1 MSEVVINHSETA
13 QWYRLVNEAQAAAGT
28 HLPEEV
34 ESYLVFLLMRFRS
47 RPEMAGRILAL
58 DYLRGLLSAG
68 RVRQQRLQEV
78 GDHCLLLSGFFPQRA
93 RRLNVSVDYFV
104 DLGQGAYQSLA
115 ALDPHQLGRLFHE
128 LGERFVVMMDLLRR
142 MRRLGGALEWE
153 AAPADRTTH

>member
-1 MSEVVINHSETA
+1 MSDVVTGHSETA
-13 QWYRLVNEAQAAAGT
+13 QWYRLVNEAEAAAGT

-58 DYLRGLLSAG
+58 DYLRGLLSGG
-68 RVRQQRLQEV
+68 RLREQRLQEV

-104 DLGQGAYQSLA
+104 DLGQGAYHSLA
-115 ALDPHQLGRLFHE
+115 SLDPQQLGRLFAE

-142 MRRLGGALEWE
+142 MRRLGGPARWRT
-153 AAPADRTTH
+153 APAGRTTH